1 MRTLA
6 LGMFAA
12 IGIAVA
18 VPAFADDV
26 RVGVGPN
33 GVRVGEHHDRD
44 RDVRVRHVRREHVT
58 VGYGHRNCKTVIIHE
73 HGMTKKIKRC
83 R

>member
-33 GVRVGEHHDRD
+33 GVSVGEHHD